1 MLDPIK
7 IEWQKC
13 STNILYLDIIYFIFL
28 ERKSGIWNVGYFNHV
43 FEIGSKTKPSYR
55 EKRKAENLETVCAKV
70 CPFYDR
76 VSHSSVDSILY
87 SFSK

>member
-28 ERKSGIWNVGYFNHV
+28 GQKSGIWYVGYFNHV
-43 FEIGSKTKPSYR
+43 FESYFEDINR
-55 EKRKAENLETVCAKV
+55 QLALDLTFHIFIVLSEHV
-70 CPFYDR
+70 
-76 VSHSSVDSILY
+76 
-87 SFSK
+87 

>member
-28 ERKSGIWNVGYFNHV
+28 ERKSGIWNAGYFSHV
-43 FEIGSKTKPSYR
+43 FESYF
-55 EKRKAENLETVCAKV
+55 EDINRKLALNLKYHIFMSCLNMSESCMSLCNAV
-70 CPFYDR
+70 
-76 VSHSSVDSILY
+76 
-87 SFSK
+87 

>member
-28 ERKSGIWNVGYFNHV
+28 GRKSGIWNVGYFNHV
-43 FEIGSKTKPSYR
+43 FESYFEDINR
-55 EKRKAENLETVCAKV
+55 QLALDLN
-70 CPFYDR
+70 F
-76 VSHSSVDSILY
+76 HIFIIL
-87 SFSK
+87 SEHV

>member
-43 FEIGSKTKPSYR
+43 FENYFEDINR
-55 EKRKAENLETVCAKV
+55 QLALDLN
-70 CPFYDR
+70 F
-76 VSHSSVDSILY
+76 HIFIILY
-87 SFSK
+87 ENVSKLDKLV